1 MFEGAKID
9 QGGHSNNVNTIIDE
23 YLSFDRTVG
32 KALQFA
38 DSDGYTLVIVLS
50 DHETGGMTILDGNI
64 QERSVLVDFS
74 TSDHTGVP
82 ALIYAYGPQ
91 GNLFCGFQDN
101 TDIYKKIL
109 YLLK

>member
-1 MFEGAKID
+1 M
-9 QGGHSNNVNTIIDE
+9 QGKEKFKS
-23 YLSFDRTVG
+23 LLG

-38 DSDGYTLVIVLS
+38 DSDGHTLVIVLS

-64 QERSVLVDFS
+64 QERSVLADFS

-82 ALIYAYGPQ
+82 VLIYAYGPQ

-101 TDIYKKIL
+101 TDIYKKIS
-109 YLLK
+109 LLSRKS